1 MPELIK
7 TRHSELP
14 INIMFE
20 EFQALE
26 ELQTIA
32 QKQVQKRRKIRKLKM
47 EEWISIQKKM
57 RWQQDPSQG
66 ASCPGG
72 RTPHGDPTTLI
83 FFLYRY
89 PLFPWKNHEEKST
102 KIPLLIQPVQDSLQI
117 YFISFFTLQ
126 NPQVSL
132 QSSFQSQGSVATALD
147 PSPFNFYI
155 VNTLQ
160 IYKFLHF
167 SYKSKFVRMGC
178 KTHVLHHP
186 ISDCHISIL
195 LKIQYILTYL
205 ITSL

>member
-7 TRHSELP
+7 TRHSKLP

-20 EFQALE
+20 EFQAPE

-83 FFLYRY
+83 FFFCIDTLYSLGKIMKKKAQKFPSLSNLSWILSRFIFS
-89 PLFPWKNHEEKST
+89 LFYFYTSFETQKF
-102 KIPLLIQPVQDSLQI
+102 QPPFL
-117 YFISFFTLQ
+117 SFFILQ
-126 NPQVSL
+126 NPQVNL
-132 QSSFQSQGSVATALD
+132 QSSFQSQGSVAITLA
-147 PSPFNFYI
+147 PSPFNFYD
-155 VNTLQ
+155 VNTL
-160 IYKFLHF
+160 
-167 SYKSKFVRMGC
+167 
-178 KTHVLHHP
+178 
-186 ISDCHISIL
+186 
-195 LKIQYILTYL
+195 
-205 ITSL
+205 